1 MHEDLLHFLF
11 FTCADEQD
19 TMSIED
25 FLKQTIVCVNPA
37 KHTKYLKQITKVVDL
52 FDKEGIASRVSL
64 SEFLAFQFF
73 LDDIEVI
80 KRKVAQLKS
89 IDFDMFE
96 EIFHDY
102 TKYKNKKNAKSQKKE
117 KETEISATLIKALF
131 LLLDVDESGELE
143 EEEVMDVLQP
153 RQYLGQNRD

>member
-52 FDKEGIASRVSL
+52 FEKEGITSRVSL

-73 LDDIEVI
+73 LDDIDVI

-96 EIFHDY
+96 EIFQDY
-102 TKYKNKKNAKSQKKE
+102 AKYKSKKNAKKE

-131 LLLDVDESGELE
+131 LMLDVDESGELE

-153 RQYLGQNRD
+153 RQHLGQNRD